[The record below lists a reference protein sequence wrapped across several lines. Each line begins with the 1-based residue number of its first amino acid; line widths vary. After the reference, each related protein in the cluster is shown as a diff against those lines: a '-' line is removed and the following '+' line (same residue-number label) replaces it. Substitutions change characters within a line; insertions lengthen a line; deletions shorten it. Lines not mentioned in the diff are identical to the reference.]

1 MVNFVIVEDNP
12 RHMDVTENIIV
23 KYMMKN
29 DYEFNIHKFERID
42 KNFDKLIEDD
52 KNYIYILD
60 FQLIGMTAIDVARK
74 IRKVDWISPIIIFT
88 VNGGMAYDTFKQRL
102 QILDFVNKQFQAE
115 KNMFELFDICFEQL
129 KVRKSFKYKI
139 GKIDY
144 SIDYDKI
151 LYIYKD
157 TIERKSI
164 VVTDKNEYKLS
175 IPLNEI
181 KTKLPKEFKYSH
193 RSCIVNTSRVEA
205 YNWVNKEIVFDNNQ
219 KTDLLSKTHKGEL
232 MKQWNT

>member
-1 MVNFVIVEDNP
+1 MINFVIVEDNP
-12 RHMDVTENIIV
+12 MHMEVTENIII

-29 DYEFNIHKFERID
+29 DYEFKIFKFEGIN
-42 KNFDKLIEDD
+42 KEFDKIIEDD

-60 FQLIGMTAIDVARK
+60 FELVGMTAIDVARK

-88 VNGGMAYDTFKQRL
+88 VNGGMAYETFKQRL
-102 QILDFVNKQFQAE
+102 QILDFVNKQYQAE

-129 KVRKSFKYKI
+129 KIRKSFKYKV

-157 TIERKSI
+157 TVERKSI
-164 VVTDKNEYKLS
+164 IITDNNEYKLS
-175 IPLNEI
+175 MSLNEI
-181 KTKLPKEFKYSH
+181 KDKLPKEFKYSH
-193 RSCIVNTSRVEA
+193 RSCIVNTARVEA
-205 YNWVNKEIVFDNNQ
+205 FNWTKKEITFDNN
-219 KTDLLSKTHKGEL
+219 KTTDLISKTHKTEL
-232 MKQWNT
+232 MNK

>member
-1 MVNFVIVEDNP
+1 MINFVIVEDNP
-12 RHMDVTENIIV
+12 RHMDVTESIII

-29 DYEFNIHKFERID
+29 DYEFKIFKFERL
-42 KNFDKLIEDD
+42 NAEFDKLVDDD

-60 FQLIGMTAIDVARK
+60 FELIGQTAIDVARK

-88 VNGGMAYDTFKQRL
+88 VNGGMAYETFKQRL
-102 QILDFVNKQFQAE
+102 QILDFVNKQYQAE
-115 KNMFELFDICFEQL
+115 KNMFELFDICFDQL

-144 SIDYDKI
+144 SIDFNKI

-157 TIERKSI
+157 TVERKSI
-164 VVTDKNEYKLS
+164 IVTDKNEYKVPMTLT
-175 IPLNEI
+175 EI
-181 KTKLPKEFKYSH
+181 KEKVPKEFKYSH

-205 YNWVNKEIVFDNNQ
+205 YDWVKKEIVFDSN
-219 KTDLLSKTHKGEL
+219 KTTDLLSKTHKKEL
-232 MKQWNT
+232 IS